1 MRNTKW
7 IIPLL
12 MAISLTACDD
22 VVALHPLYDERSL
35 ILEPSLYGSWTSSDH
50 ETWTFEQLSGKTYKL
65 IITDKDSE
73 TLEFD
78 AALVE
83 LSGFS
88 FLDLS
93 SRDTGLTGAPG
104 HIFAKIKIDQD
115 TLHVAGLNNAW
126 MKQRVVG
133 EKELSYLETRQR
145 IVVTAPTLD
154 LQHFFR
160 KYAAAVDAFSEDEEL
175 HRVNDVGGN
184 N

>member
-1 MRNTKW
+1 MSLFRIRRRQEMRSTKW

-35 ILEPSLYGSWTSSDH
+35 VLDPSLNGSWTSSDH
-50 ETWTFEQLSGKTYKL
+50 ETWTFQPLSGQTWKL
-65 IITDKDSE
+65 SITDKDSE

-83 LSGFS
+83 LSGFH

-93 SRDTGLTGAPG
+93 SRDTGFTAAPA
-104 HIFAKIKIDQD
+104 HIFAKIRIEQD

-126 MKQRVVG
+126 MKQRVI
-133 EKELSYLETRQR
+133 Q
-145 IVVTAPTLD
+145 
-154 LQHFFR
+154 
-160 KYAAAVDAFSEDEEL
+160 
-175 HRVNDVGGN
+175 
-184 N
+184 